1 MRREQC
7 WAVRSMSHAI
17 SNTKVFEEPEDD
29 ILVSKLGSF
38 YDCVDVCARVCVCV
52 CVSGEKQDDF
62 WPHPT
67 KQSFISV
74 SSH

>member
-52 CVSGEKQDDF
+52 CVR
-62 WPHPT
+62 
-67 KQSFISV
+67 
-74 SSH
+74 